1 MLGARIALLRRQA
14 GLSQRALAAALKV
27 SPSAVGM
34 YEQERRIPSTA
45 LLVEMARLF
54 GVSTDFLLTGRAK
67 AADVPCLNALT
78 ERFRKPLRTEAR
90 QRLSKG
96 DAQLL
101 LQAVLTAGELTDGEK
116 SAIME
121 KIGGE
126 AMTDEEY
133 MHEAIALAREAAA
146 EGEVPVGCVI
156 TDGEKIVGSGR
167 NRREGAKNA
176 LYHAELEAIDEA
188 CRTLGGWRLWRCTMY
203 VTLEPCPM
211 CTGAVINARIK
222 RLVYGAPDSKAGS
235 CGTLTNLFDLPY
247 NHRPEVTRGILEDE
261 CSAILQ
267 AFFRELRANPTV
279 KTWRK
284 PSPSNL

>member
-67 AADVPCLNALT
+67 ISDAPCLRELT
-78 ERFRKPLRTEAR
+78 ERFRKPFRTQESEL
-90 QRLSKG
+90 LSQA
-96 DAQLL
+96 DAALL
-101 LQAVLTAGELTDGEK
+101 LSTVLTAGELTDGEK

-121 KIGGE
+121 KTGGGN

-133 MHEAIALAREAAA
+133 MREALTLAKEAAA
-146 EGEVPVGCVI
+146 DGEVPVGCVI
-156 TDGEKIVGSGR
+156 TDGDRIVGRGR
-167 NRREGAKNA
+167 NRRERGKNA
-176 LYHAELEAIDEA
+176 LCHAELEAIDEA

-211 CTGAVINARIK
+211 CAGAVINARIA
-222 RLVYGAPDSKAGS
+222 RLVYGAKDSKAGS
-235 CGTLTNLFDLPY
+235 CGTLTDLFALPY
-247 NHRPEVTRGILEDE
+247 NHRPEVTRGVLEEE
-261 CSAILQ
+261 CGAVLQ
-267 AFFRELRANPTV
+267 AFFRDLRENPPV
-279 KTWRK
+279 KTWKK
-284 PSPSNL
+284 PNT

>member
-34 YEQERRIPSTA
+34 YEQERRIPSTD
-45 LLVEMARLF
+45 LLVKMARLF

-67 AADVPCLNALT
+67 ISDAPCLRELT
-78 ERFRKPLRTEAR
+78 ERFRKPFRTQEGEL
-90 QRLSKG
+90 LSQA
-96 DAQLL
+96 DAALL
-101 LQAVLTAGELTDGEK
+101 LSTVLTAGELTDGEK

-121 KIGGE
+121 KTGGGN

-133 MHEAIALAREAAA
+133 MREALTLAKEAAA
-146 EGEVPVGCVI
+146 DGEVPVGCVI
-156 TDGEKIVGSGR
+156 TDGEKIVGRGR
-167 NRREGAKNA
+167 NRRERGKNA
-176 LYHAELEAIDEA
+176 LCHAELEAIDEA

-211 CTGAVINARIK
+211 CAGAVINARIA
-222 RLVYGAPDSKAGS
+222 RLVYGAKDSKAGS
-235 CGTLTNLFDLPY
+235 CGTLTDLFSLPY

-261 CSAILQ
+261 CGAVLQ
-267 AFFRELRANPTV
+267 AFFRDLRENPPV
-279 KTWRK
+279 KTWKK
-284 PSPSNL
+284 PNT